1 MAAEVQLVIFQVGNR
16 VMALAL
22 EEVEHILQLGGG
34 REAEG
39 GISVDG
45 GVILFRDEAVP
56 WRPLWEPLAAP
67 SIYREFDELAQTL
80 PQRRQDHIDWMAA
93 LEHSLVN
100 DQPFAKARSPYEC
113 AFGKWFYAFR
123 SQDRRLALL
132 LSQFEYPHARIH
144 GLADRLLARAEAGE
158 RAAALAEFH
167 SEKEST
173 LAQLLSL
180 FDQVL
185 VMLPTL
191 KRPVALI
198 LNQGGQRLALG
209 VDRVLD
215 ICAVGAEEVRPARG
229 SLGPL
234 SPRGFVARH
243 REERE
248 GERQGQSGPGGRRD
262 QGDAAPA
269 NKAHDQ
275 GRSHGDGALIPLLG
289 AAQLAALS

>member
-113 AFGKWFYAFR
+113 AFGKWFYAYR
-123 SQDRRLALL
+123 ASDRRLSLL
-132 LSQFEYPHARIH
+132 LAQFEQPHAIIH
-144 GLADRLLARAEAGE
+144 GLADRLLGMAENGQQ
-158 RAAALAEFH
+158 AAALAEF
-167 SEKEST
+167 ETARATT
-173 LAQLLSL
+173 LATLMQLFDSTTQLLIELQRRIAVILGSGAQARAL
-180 FDQVL
+180 GADAVRDIVL
-185 VMLPTL
+185 VPAERCKAGHGSGPTNGL
-191 KRPVALI
+191 L
-198 LNQGGQRLALG
+198 L
-209 VDRVLD
+209 LD
-215 ICAVGAEEVRPARG
+215 DG
-229 SLGPL
+229 SLVPL
-234 SPRGFVARH
+234 IDWAT
-243 REERE
+243 
-248 GERQGQSGPGGRRD
+248 
-262 QGDAAPA
+262 
-269 NKAHDQ
+269 
-275 GRSHGDGALIPLLG
+275 L
-289 AAQLAALS
+289 